1 METMDSGATSDL
13 QAFRL
18 EVRAWLN
25 SNCPPEMCEPTQG
38 EDDICWGGRRWTFK
52 SPAQRLWLRRMADKG
67 WTVPGWPTQY
77 GGGGLNRPQEIVL
90 REEMQRIGARSPVD
104 SFGISML
111 GPALLRY
118 GDEEQKLRHLPGI
131 ARGEIRWCQG
141 YSEPNAGS
149 NLAALQTRAEDTGH
163 HFLVSGQKIWTS
175 FADQADWIFCLVRT
189 DPDAVKQAGISFL
202 LFDMRSPGVSTK
214 PIQLISG
221 KSRFCEVFFD
231 TVSVP
236 KENLV
241 GELNRG
247 WDIAKYLLTQER
259 QMIGG
264 GGTAKGALARK
275 TLGELAIELLGAEP
289 SGQLADPLLRA
300 EIAHAEIDALCV
312 DWTTTRLRDEAYQG
326 VEVGAQSSVTKYAGA
341 EVRKRRQE
349 LLMACGGFDTLALQM
364 KGNLDPSAV
373 EWLTSKATSIEGGTS
388 EVMLNIIAKN
398 LLGLAGG

>member
-1 METMDSGATSDL
+1 MDDSATSDL

-18 EVRAWLN
+18 EVRAWLKGH
-25 SNCPPEMCEPTQG
+25 CPPEMCEPTQG
-38 EDDICWGGRRWTFK
+38 DDDVCWGGRRWTFK
-52 SPAQRLWLRRMADKG
+52 SDAQRIWLHRMAEKG
-67 WTVPGWPTQY
+67 WTVPSWPTEY
-77 GGGGLNRPQEIVL
+77 GGGGLSRPQEVVL
-90 REEMQRIGARSPVD
+90 RQELQQIGARSPLD

-118 GDEEQKLRHLPGI
+118 GNEEQKLRHLPAI

-149 NLAALQTRAEDTGH
+149 DLAALQTRAEDTGH

-202 LFDMRSPGVSTK
+202 LFDMSSPGVSTK
-214 PIQLISG
+214 PIRLISG
-221 KSRFCEVFFD
+221 ASRFCEVFFD

-264 GGTAKGALARK
+264 GGTAKGALARN
-275 TLGELAIELLGAEP
+275 TLSELALGLLGAEA
-289 SGQLADPLLRA
+289 SGQLANPLLRA
-300 EIAHAEIDALCV
+300 DIAQAEIDALCIE
-312 DWTTTRLRDEAYQG
+312 WTTTRLRDEASQG
-326 VEVGAQSSVTKYAGA
+326 LEVGAKSSVTKYAGA

-349 LLMACGGFDTLALQM
+349 LLMACGGFDALARGGQ
-364 KGNLDPSAV
+364 GNLDPYAV

-398 LLGLAGG
+398 LLGLVAG